1 MKKLFLAFFLSLFCM
16 GVTGTAF
23 AGSPCGAELC
33 LSDYEEATKMG
44 AGCKQEIDDFFAIK
58 AKHDGDFSKS
68 RTYKK
73 RRDYLYKCD
82 SGNTEAKERI
92 LALYGRLE
100 DAP

>member
-1 MKKLFLAFFLSLFCM
+1 MKKMFLVLLLFGL

-33 LSDYEEATKMG
+33 LSDYDEARKVG
-44 AGCKQEIDDFFAIK
+44 AACKQEIDDFFAIK